1 MCSDAVSHFHF
12 IAQEIQTNSKNY
24 STKVLRDDVSWQLFR
39 FSGFLTEQLF
49 LVQGPSSCCFL
60 RLPLSCLPIKQHYAV
75 NSLQEVPNS
84 HTITLH
90 SVGCSYEFTYDL
102 LKIRT
107 QLKLPLIFT
116 LHHFKSYDSWTLV
129 LTLFSCPHVCT
140 YTLTQTYRVIKA
152 TRLKFQLIDWMI
164 IKPFANT
171 RTWLCVYDQCVRFEK
186 NVVGF
191 YWNGY

>member
-60 RLPLSCLPIKQHYAV
+60 RLPLSCLPVKQHYAV

-84 HTITLH
+84 HLITLH
-90 SVGCSYEFTYDL
+90 SVGCSYVFTYDL

-107 QLKLPLIFT
+107 HLKLPLILERNVF
-116 LHHFKSYDSWTLV
+116 LAHRHEQNESRRQRPWSG
-129 LTLFSCPHVCT
+129 SRQSQQSAGVCEG
-140 YTLTQTYRVIKA
+140 RGKE
-152 TRLKFQLIDWMI
+152 FQSVSLQRS
-164 IKPFANT
+164 PG
-171 RTWLCVYDQCVRFEK
+171 
-186 NVVGF
+186 VGALLAQRSGPD
-191 YWNGY
+191 NK